1 MVSPKLTN
9 FLANC
14 AWCTHVYSIF
24 RETYRGETSI
34 NNFIQNTLLLVA
46 CIPLYNTLKN
56 NQ

>member
-1 MVSPKLTN
+1 MVSPKLTY

-24 RETYRGETSI
+24 KRETYRGETSI

-46 CIPLYNTLKN
+46 CIPLYNQYIEK
-56 NQ
+56 